1 MSFVETSLSGYRL
14 ICDYSALVRRLLPA
28 ICVAL
33 AVIALTGCGP
43 TGPGDPGG
51 TPSDPVYLLS
61 VLPTPNGL
69 VDVARERRA
78 DATDLVDA
86 MLGSDHPEQASSVD
100 KAGVARAALRRWS
113 APSQGTMVAS
123 VSVWRGHQVASNVA
137 VSVGQAQLGGPGVA
151 AWTPRET
158 PGSTGTRSDAGN
170 RVRVLARA
178 VGPNVFV
185 VRATGGAS
193 DDVVIRTLQ
202 RLIEVQGG
210 VSN

>member
-1 MSFVETSLSGYRL
+1 MRRSLLNVCLGL
-14 ICDYSALVRRLLPA
+14 VAIALV
-28 ICVAL
+28 
-33 AVIALTGCGP
+33 GCGP

-51 TPSDPVYLLS
+51 ATGDPVYLLS

-69 VDVARERRA
+69 VDTARERPA
-78 DATDLVDA
+78 DATDLVEA
-86 MLGSDHPEQASSVD
+86 MLGSDNPEQASSVD
-100 KAGVARAALRRWS
+100 KAGVERAALRRWS

-137 VSVGQAQLGGPGVA
+137 VTVGQTQLGESGVS

-158 PGSTGTRSDAGN
+158 PGSTGTRSDAGD

-185 VRATGGAS
+185 VRATGGTS
-193 DDVVIRTLQ
+193 DDVVIRTLK

-210 VSN
+210 VAG